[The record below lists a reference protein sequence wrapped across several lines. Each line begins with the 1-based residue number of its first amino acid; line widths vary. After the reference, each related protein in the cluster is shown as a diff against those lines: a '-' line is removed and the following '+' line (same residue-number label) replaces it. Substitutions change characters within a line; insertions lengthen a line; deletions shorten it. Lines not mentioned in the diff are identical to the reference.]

1 MEKTVKEEEVKK
13 LRGKLKRG
21 DIECYESTLIDN
33 VIC

>member
-1 MEKTVKEEEVKK
+1 MQKTVKDEVKK

-33 VIC
+33 VIY